1 MFVYRNEWLGFR
13 LCFGLAFIRSVQYFA
28 FSQERQNTVPG
39 QNGTGQCGAFRAL
52 TGLRPWKVCEDIMN
66 GNGDFCSTDGAR
78 KLKQKI
84 EMYWKERG
92 FDVNVDLVEAGFTPS
107 MRSGRT
113 DVRSNMVNG
122 MPTRFMMGEAM
133 SDYSTLSANS
143 GPTQH

>member
-1 MFVYRNEWLGFR
+1 
-13 LCFGLAFIRSVQYFA
+13 
-28 FSQERQNTVPG
+28 
-39 QNGTGQCGAFRAL
+39 
-52 TGLRPWKVCEDIMN
+52 MN